1 LRGPDNLLFHHGNSI
16 LIDCGSSN
24 YLFDIIQACTLSYFN
39 IKAVK
44 AGTTRLRHCVRNL
57 SKNSLQRIYVNKIP
71 NKMPTIKISAKMP
84 PLPQKRLSSRRT
96 QTADSVLAK
105 RSARESE
112 SRLSSSRLGMDSLSQ
127 EDLLVKAKKDYENR
141 EKVRMSPY
149 SF

>member
-1 LRGPDNLLFHHGNSI
+1 
-16 LIDCGSSN
+16 
-24 YLFDIIQACTLSYFN
+24 
-39 IKAVK
+39 
-44 AGTTRLRHCVRNL
+44 
-57 SKNSLQRIYVNKIP
+57 
-71 NKMPTIKISAKMP
+71 MPTIKISAKMP
-84 PLPQKRLSSRRT
+84 PLSQKRLSSRRT